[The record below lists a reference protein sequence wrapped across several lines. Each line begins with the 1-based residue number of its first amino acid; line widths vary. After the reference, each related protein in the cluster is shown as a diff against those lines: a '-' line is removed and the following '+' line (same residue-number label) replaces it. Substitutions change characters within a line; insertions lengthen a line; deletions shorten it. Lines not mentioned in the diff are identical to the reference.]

1 MLRPPVPFQASS
13 VKTAMVI
20 PFAFLCQDPHLP
32 RTSSSPSPVPSLQ
45 RQVALKQTSGLLQ
58 VFLTTSCSSCN
69 ARCNILQTDRHNN
82 FLLKIYQSASLNQ
95 KTQSHLKTK
104 KGRKETKLPTLEV
117 TKLHPL
123 HSVQRSQS
131 RWRAA
136 EHTELFQQTPD
147 GTSSNI
153 FSLNWQITIYK
164 KYSFTFI

>member
-1 MLRPPVPFQASS
+1 MLKPPVPFQASS

-104 KGRKETKLPTLEV
+104 KRKEGNQTSKLGFYQGRE
-117 TKLHPL
+117 
-123 HSVQRSQS
+123 
-131 RWRAA
+131 
-136 EHTELFQQTPD
+136 EHDIHLCIATT
-147 GTSSNI
+147 
-153 FSLNWQITIYK
+153 YK
-164 KYSFTFI
+164 KKRGRLIPNNFKNT